1 MRPVQPY
8 GQPSPNA
15 PLDKKI
21 DWCIQWINR
30 ICDASNED
38 ASAISDPYEVTNTT
52 PTRTFNAQ
60 TATTLQTA
68 EVLATFLSDSKKRGM
83 NRKAG

>member
-8 GQPSPNA
+8 GQPA
-15 PLDKKI
+15 PGASVSDKL

-30 ICDASNED
+30 ICDASQED
-38 ASAISDPYEVTNTT
+38 SGTYADPFQVTNTT
-52 PTRTFNAQ
+52 PTHTFNAQ
-60 TATTLQTA
+60 TATPAQTA
-68 EVLATFLSDSKKRGM
+68 EVLATWLQDTKKRGI